1 MKLLIGLLVVLL
13 LSYVLYVARCSTKE
27 GFEDEEDADKGKE
40 KENGDYKHHSKV
52 IDSYIK
58 VLDRTPT
65 AKELFVQSKR
75 LKNGDIEADD
85 FIAELFM
92 TKGVVEEPMIGDDA
106 TNPAP
111 SPVAS
116 TVTLPSPA
124 LAPNGDKQP
133 DPTLALSKAAG
144 PVPEVAVSDRK
155 SRGNEAANASAASAA
170 KTAAVITAASDAA
183 LKARAEA
190 KASMDAKASSALKAS
205 EEALKTAAS
214 AASAAASAAAAA
226 PAKTVASASSV
237 TKTSSNG
244 TTIVFE
250 RPTIYNYYGAPPAAA
265 VAAPGSATATIAPL
279 QKDTNAG
286 IPAQT
291 NAKTTTMIAEVPV
304 KAVAT
309 ASADEVLNKDAAAHA
324 LDQREIDKQGAYNAQ
339 RNMNELRYACQRN
352 TKFSNADDSM
362 KLFPEFKWSVPQER
376 APVCMVPK
384 GSTAAT
390 VSPLSEQTALIG
402 TLLSE
407 RQDMMITNLPLASDQ
422 KTGPRPAK
430 K

>member
-1 MKLLIGLLVVLL
+1 MKLLVALLVALL
-13 LSYVLYVARCSTKE
+13 LSYVLYVARRSTKE
-27 GFEDEEDADKGKE
+27 GFEDEVDADKEKE
-40 KENGDYKHHSKV
+40 KEDDDYKHHSKV
-52 IDSYIK
+52 IDSYMK
-58 VLDRTPT
+58 VLDRAPT

-75 LKNGDIEADD
+75 FKNGDIDTED
-85 FIAELFM
+85 FVAELFT
-92 TKGVVEEPMIGDDA
+92 TKGAVEEPMIGDDA

-111 SPVAS
+111 SADAS
-116 TVTLPSPA
+116 SVTLPSPA

-133 DPTLALSKAAG
+133 DPTLAISKAAG

-155 SRGNEAANASAASAA
+155 STGNEAANASADSAA

-183 LKARAEA
+183 LKANAEA
-190 KASMDAKASSALKAS
+190 KASAEASAALKAS
-205 EEALKTAAS
+205 EQAVK
-214 AASAAASAAAAA
+214 AAAAVA
-226 PAKTVASASSV
+226 KPAASETAV
-237 TKTSSNG
+237 IKTSSNG

-250 RPTIYNYYGAPPAAA
+250 RPTIYNYYGAHPATAEA
-265 VAAPGSATATIAPL
+265 SATAPAPPL
-279 QKDTNAG
+279 KKDTNAG

-291 NAKTTTMIAEVPV
+291 NAKTTSMIAEVSL
-304 KAVAT
+304 K
-309 ASADEVLNKDAAAHA
+309 ASAGTVLNKDAAAQA

-384 GSTAAT
+384 GVTPAT
-390 VSPLSEQTALIG
+390 VSAQSEQTALIG

-407 RQDMMITNLPLASDQ
+407 RQDMMITNLPLVSDQ
-422 KTGPRPAK
+422 KKIR
-430 K
+430 